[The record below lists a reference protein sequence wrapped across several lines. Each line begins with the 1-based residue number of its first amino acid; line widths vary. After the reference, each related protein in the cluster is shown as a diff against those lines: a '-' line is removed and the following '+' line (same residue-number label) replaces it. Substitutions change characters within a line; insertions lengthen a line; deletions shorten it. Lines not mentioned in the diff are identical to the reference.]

1 MTAEDSFARL
11 IDAIVAG
18 DPDAVRAAYHPDA
31 RIWHNFD
38 QVEQTVDENIATLTW
53 FIGAMP
59 ERRYEDVVRH
69 PIEGGLVQQH
79 VVRGTA
85 ANGNEVELPAC
96 LFVQVD
102 AEGLVTRI
110 EEYLDRAQAAV
121 LSQR

>member
-18 DPDAVRAAYHPDA
+18 DTDAVRAAYHPDA

-38 QVEQTVDENIATLTW
+38 QVEQTVDENVATLTW
-53 FIGAMP
+53 FVRAMP
-59 ERRYEDVVRH
+59 ERRYEDVIRH

-85 ANGNEVELPAC
+85 ANGSEVEIPAC
-96 LFVQVD
+96 LIVQVD
-102 AEGLVTRI
+102 DDGLITRI
-110 EEYLDRAQAAV
+110 EEYVDSGAAAV
-121 LSQR
+121 LSRS